1 MAVAARECVALLRD
15 GKGPLVLECSTQRV
29 RGHYEGDPQKYRPAE
44 ELAAMEANDPIARSE
59 RALLARGV
67 KPAAIHKLREE
78 VDAQVA
84 RAIDAARADP
94 EPVFADAFADVYAGA
109 GRR

>member
-1 MAVAARECVALLRD
+1 MARGRSYSSAARSACV
-15 GKGPLVLECSTQRV
+15 GT
-29 RGHYEGDPQKYRPAE
+29 
-44 ELAAMEANDPIARSE
+44 
-59 RALLARGV
+59 LLARGV